1 MAQWH
6 RQKKTWK
13 IKRHRQIMVNQILV
27 NGTLNRETWKMIW
40 HSEKNGES
48 MGKSNL
54 GR

>member
-1 MAQWH
+1 VAQA
-6 RQKKTWK
+6 KKTWK
-13 IKRHRQIMVNQILV
+13 IKWHRQIMVNQILV